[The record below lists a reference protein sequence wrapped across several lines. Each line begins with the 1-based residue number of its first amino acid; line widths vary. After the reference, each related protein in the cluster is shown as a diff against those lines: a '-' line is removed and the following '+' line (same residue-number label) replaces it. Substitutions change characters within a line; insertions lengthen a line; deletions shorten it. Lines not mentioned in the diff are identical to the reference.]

1 MINKKKILL
10 SLIFL
15 FLWFFFPLD
24 SNSSDKKNL
33 TVHFKFDR
41 YNLSEKDKAEIV
53 NFAKK
58 LKPAGDEYIN
68 ITAHADS
75 TGTKKYNYKLSKKRG
90 FSVKNKIIESGA
102 MDSDRIK
109 IMARGEDEPIA
120 DNKTSAGRRKN
131 RRAKIELKDKFSSM
145 DCDEKLINEFIEKA
159 KTFIR
164 RGDLRS
170 AIVEL
175 KKAKALCA
183 YRSSQWYSTYGIVGF
198 YGGITPEDLIPI
210 FQVALAMDR
219 YNFEG
224 EDYLGRTLARKKF
237 FSGEINE
244 KMGRS
249 LEDPIKVETFTQE
262 YEYIK
267 LFGVKGLTRHFHH
280 SKNMEIWE
288 CKADNKIIKYYFE
301 LSNVYTWAFKK
312 QKTIDF

>member
-1 MINKKKILL
+1 MDL
-10 SLIFL
+10 S
-15 FLWFFFPLD
+15 D
-24 SNSSDKKNL
+24 SDQGNL

-41 YNLSEKDKAEIV
+41 YDLNKKDKAEII
-53 NFAKK
+53 NLAKN
-58 LKPAGDEYIN
+58 LKPAKDEYIN

-75 TGTKKYNYKLSKKRG
+75 TGTKKYNYKLSEKRG
-90 FSVKNKIIESGA
+90 FSVKNEIVDSGSI
-102 MDSDRIK
+102 DPDRIK
-109 IMARGEDEPIA
+109 IAARGEEEPIA
-120 DNKTSAGRRKN
+120 DNKTSVGRAKN
-131 RRAKIELKDKFSSM
+131 RRAEIEIKDKFSSM

-164 RGDLRS
+164 QGELRS

-175 KKAKALCA
+175 RKAKALCDH
-183 YRSSQWYSTYGIVGF
+183 RSSQWYSTYGIVGF
-198 YGGITPEDLIPI
+198 YGGIAPEYLIPI
-210 FQVALAMDR
+210 FHVALAMDR

-267 LFGVKGLTRHFHH
+267 LFGVKGLNRHLHH
-280 SKNMEIWE
+280 NKNVEIWE